1 MSVASFDTLTA
12 ARTLEAAGLSGSQ
25 AAAVVETV
33 RVAVIEGVA
42 TKADVAGLRTEVA
55 PEISGLRAEMKSEFS
70 DVRAEIAELRAETK
84 SEFSDVRAE
93 IADVRAE
100 MKSEFSDV
108 RAEMKSEFSDVRAEI
123 ADVRAEMAKLE
134 MRMIRTIYGVAAALL
149 TGQVATVFVLLR
161 LLG

>member
-42 TKADVAGLRTEVA
+42 TKADVAGLRAEVA
-55 PEISGLRAEMKSEFS
+55 PEIS
-70 DVRAEIAELRAETK
+70 EL
-84 SEFSDVRAE
+84 
-93 IADVRAE
+93 RAE

-108 RAEMKSEFSDVRAEI
+108 RAEMKSEFSDVRAEMRSEFSDVRAEI
-123 ADVRAEMAKLE
+123 SDVRAEMKSEFSDVRAEISDVRAEMAKLE
-134 MRMIRTIYGVAAALL
+134 MRMIRTIYGVGAALL
-149 TGQVATVFVLLR
+149 TGQVATVLVLLR

>member
-42 TKADVAGLRTEVA
+42 TKADVAGLRAEVA
-55 PEISGLRAEMKSEFS
+55 PEISELRAEMKSEFS
-70 DVRAEIAELRAETK
+70 DVRAEMR
-84 SEFSDVRAE
+84 SEFS
-93 IADVRAE
+93 DVRAE

-123 ADVRAEMAKLE
+123 SDVRAEMAKLE
-134 MRMIRTIYGVAAALL
+134 MRMIRTIYGVGAALL
-149 TGQVATVFVLLR
+149 TGQVATVLVLLR